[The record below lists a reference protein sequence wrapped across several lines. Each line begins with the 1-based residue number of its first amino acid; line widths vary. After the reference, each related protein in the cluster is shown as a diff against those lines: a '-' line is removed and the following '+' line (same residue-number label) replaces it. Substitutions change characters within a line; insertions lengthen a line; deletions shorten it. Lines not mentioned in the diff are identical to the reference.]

1 VAGRSFP
8 SCSSAFSHVGLLCHT
23 SSYNFEQTSIYRAK
37 LLSDLL
43 DIPFVTGHYGPRYSL
58 TSFIGTLNRFDV
70 SIHLRCASLAMNDQ
84 WQSKEAGRST
94 NVASPSGPK
103 PFLIRPSLQDAIR
116 PGTVASRIQS
126 IQKLASPSPPR
137 SHPPP
142 ISITRGE
149 DSRTGFG
156 RRVSN
161 RFGKPALVNTNPD
174 EELHMETVFHS
185 YLGMDTPRVTHQQR
199 HAISSHRTK
208 YARSPGI
215 NGQIISDGMKTRMQ
229 HDAAVPWGALSR
241 SHRTRSMCRHAMS
254 LEPDMQT
261 ESSFSRTEA
270 FNPAECSGFRSDDDE
285 ARNLKLYRWN
295 IESRPQD
302 TINSA
307 ASNATTSTIRR
318 QSVRDLFKDFGI
330 ERPAGLVSRG
340 QSYEVEET
348 FKQAREKRLCHAC
361 LRINTRFS
369 ITCSRCSHKLC
380 FQCDELSPLPGS
392 REKKASGN
400 KKHEHRGKGQA
411 SKENWIRHRGLL
423 KESNFQTIETQKR
436 SSQETLKP
444 RTKVPDEQHVDLFAS
459 QKNLSPTLKE
469 EKSLLDEPSA
479 MPFRIESQVPS
490 HVKDSPFL
498 IADQLA
504 SSRSLAS
511 HQAEFPAKDS
521 ANNDLDNQ
529 TAQIYRLKDL
539 ERQQGISSSSGGNQ
553 CNSQTCRATHRGHQP
568 YKHAL
573 SCEKRHRYVH
583 NHTDEGYSA
592 DTSGVEDANHV
603 HSKLLSHTTEHRGWH
618 SHKAKATPGL
628 AHVSGPSDLDSKLS
642 GEQVSEFVECRGYPR
657 TGHSHLGS
665 PVSSGIIGECQ
676 HCLHDCHCDSC
687 KSAYH
692 SVRCCVHGDHQAKVH
707 HHLTPK
713 KWGSLKSEISSTA
726 VKPNASS
733 KSALYKSMA
742 VDSPTPE
749 LKVCTEQ
756 KFATVASQATKC
768 SARQKE
774 QSEKPQTIKRPS
786 LSKAIHSSPKVDNV
800 TKPPTPPPW
809 EVSPRKHSILGIVK
823 LERWQEKK
831 REDSEN
837 VSSVKAPGDP
847 VPSNERLASPPT
859 STCDEE
865 VPEDSCSNFHDQ
877 LTTSRYDREH
887 EHSNAHRQIY
897 RRPSIRSIVEK
908 SPRPANTG
916 PPLRMKALSPSS
928 RRASRRLSALF
939 QLQEKTSVPL
949 LNQKLLE
956 HQEELRRNSTRKDCE
971 DKLEGVVK
979 KLERFDLGNEHRES
993 DRNFRAK
1000 EKETARVGYNK
1011 RGGQKEAA
1019 EKTRNR
1025 RSNEKNKAE
1034 IFTDPSPEEKLP
1046 ASTAQRSQ
1054 KESDLKNIAKD
1065 SLEPYFW
1072 DKARGRS
1079 DSKLKFH
1086 ETERVEKTRNM
1097 ARDEQGKAKTVRN
1110 EELVGEETSF
1120 RTCNKTLDEGARAE
1134 TVIKKRPGL
1143 NDRVEIVGSGDTGTA
1158 RKKAWEI
1165 RLIDRWPSPVC
1176 VNDGPVEQH
1185 PQADCEVASREK
1197 SSLSPPLE
1205 WDRELSPTETEEHNC
1220 VWKARLMELEQ
1231 IEGLGIHGVTVLLHL
1246 DRRED
1251 VIFGATE
1258 WKGGELKRED

>member
-1 VAGRSFP
+1 MP
-8 SCSSAFSHVGLLCHT
+8 HLLLPF
-23 SSYNFEQTSIYRAK
+23 YNFKQTSVYRAK
-37 LLSDLL
+37 LLGDLL
-43 DIPFVTGHYGPRYSL
+43 DIPFVTGHYGPRHSL

-94 NVASPSGPK
+94 NVASPSSPTSL
-103 PFLIRPSLQDAIR
+103 LIRPSLQDAIR

-156 RRVSN
+156 RRLSN
-161 RFGKPALVNTNPD
+161 RFGKPALVNTNPG
-174 EELHMETVFHS
+174 EELHMETAYHS
-185 YLGMDTPRVTHQQR
+185 YLGMNTPRVTHQQR
-199 HAISSHRTK
+199 HAISSHRRK

-215 NGQIISDGMKTRMQ
+215 NGQIIPDGMKTRMQ
-229 HDAAVPWGALSR
+229 HDAAAPWGALSR
-241 SHRTRSMCRHAMS
+241 RNHTRSMGRHVTS
-254 LEPDMQT
+254 LETDMQT
-261 ESSFSRTEA
+261 EGNFSRTEA
-270 FNPAECSGFRSDDDE
+270 LYPAESSGFRSDDDG

-295 IESRPQD
+295 IESRPGD

-340 QSYEVEET
+340 QSYEVEKTPE
-348 FKQAREKRLCHAC
+348 QARGKRLCHTC
-361 LRINTRFS
+361 LRINTRFA

-380 FQCDELSPLPGS
+380 FQFDELSPMPGS

-400 KKHEHRGKGQA
+400 KKHELGRKGQA
-411 SKENWIRHRGLL
+411 SKENWIRDRGLL
-423 KESNFQTIETQKR
+423 KESNSQQTETQKR
-436 SSQETLKP
+436 SSQVTLKP
-444 RTKVPDEQHVDLFAS
+444 RTKVPDEQPVDLFAS
-459 QKNLSPTLKE
+459 QKDLSRTLKE
-469 EKSLLDEPSA
+469 GKSVLDKASA
-479 MPFRIESQVPS
+479 MPFRIGSQVPS

-498 IADQLA
+498 IADQFA
-504 SSRSLAS
+504 SSRSFAS
-511 HQAEFPAKDS
+511 YPAEFPARNS
-521 ANNDLDNQ
+521 ANNELDNQ

-539 ERQQGISSSSGGNQ
+539 ERQQGVSSSSDGNK
-553 CNSQTCRATHRGHQP
+553 CSSQTCRATHHGHQP
-568 YKHAL
+568 YKHTL
-573 SCEKRHRYVH
+573 SCEKRHRHVH
-583 NHTDEGYSA
+583 KYTDEGYSA
-592 DTSGVEDANHV
+592 DTSRVEDANHV
-603 HSKLLSHTTEHRGWH
+603 HSKMLSHTTEHRGRH
-618 SHKAKATPGL
+618 SHKAKANPGI
-628 AHVSGPSDLDSKLS
+628 AHVSGPSDLDSQLS
-642 GEQVSEFVECRGYPR
+642 GEQEVSEFVECHGYPR

-713 KWGSLKSEISSTA
+713 KWGSIKSEISSTA

-733 KSALYKSMA
+733 KSALHKSMA
-742 VDSPTPE
+742 GFSPTPE
-749 LKVCTEQ
+749 QKVCTEQ
-756 KFATVASQATKC
+756 KFGTIASPATKC
-768 SARQKE
+768 SARQE
-774 QSEKPQTIKRPS
+774 QQLEKPQTIKRPS
-786 LSKAIHSSPKVDNV
+786 LPKAIHSSPMVDNV

-809 EVSPRKHSILGIVK
+809 VVSPRKHSILGIVK
-823 LERWQEKK
+823 LERWQETK
-831 REDSEN
+831 REDSKN

-847 VPSNERLASPPT
+847 VPSNERPASPPP
-859 STCDEE
+859 STYDGE

-877 LTTSRYDREH
+877 LTTSHYDREH
-887 EHSNAHRQIY
+887 QHSNAHRQNY
-897 RRPSIRSIVEK
+897 RRPSKSSIVEK
-908 SPRPANTG
+908 SSRPANTG
-916 PPLRMKALSPSS
+916 PPSRMKALSASS

-979 KLERFDLGNEHRES
+979 KVERFDLGNEHRES
-993 DRNFRAK
+993 DRNFRAE
-1000 EKETARVGYNK
+1000 EKEAARVGYK
-1011 RGGQKEAA
+1011 KKGGQKEAA
-1019 EKTRNR
+1019 EKT
-1025 RSNEKNKAE
+1025 SNWQSDERNKAE
-1034 IFTDPSPEEKLP
+1034 LFNDARSEEKSA

-1054 KESDLKNIAKD
+1054 RDSDLRNIAKD
-1065 SLEPYFW
+1065 SPEPFVW
-1072 DKARGRS
+1072 DKPREKS
-1079 DSKLKFH
+1079 NSKLKLH
-1086 ETERVEKTRNM
+1086 EKDRAEKMRSM
-1097 ARDEQGKAKTVRN
+1097 AHDELGKAKIVYN
-1110 EELVGEETSF
+1110 EKLAGEETSD
-1120 RTCNKTLDEGARAE
+1120 TTNNKKIGDRARAE
-1134 TVIKKRPGL
+1134 AFIKKRPGL
-1143 NDRVEIVGSGDTGTA
+1143 NDRVESVESGEIGTV
-1158 RKKAWEI
+1158 RKKAWKI
-1165 RLIDRWPSPVC
+1165 RLVDRWPSPVC

-1185 PQADCEVASREK
+1185 PQADCEATSREK
-1197 SSLSPPLE
+1197 SSLASLLE

-1220 VWKARLMELEQ
+1220 VWKTKLLELELNK
-1231 IEGLGIHGVTVLLHL
+1231 GLGIHGVTVLLHL

-1258 WKGGELKRED
+1258 WKGGEIKRED